1 MSDNERFAAAR
12 RLREDGV
19 SDFPPRFAAPA
30 LAQLAGVKHGFFGRE
45 GGVSQGIYGS
55 LNAGPGSRDDPE
67 HVAENRARIAQALGV
82 EPSHLLSLHQIHSAT
97 AVRVE
102 KPWSGERPQ
111 ADALVTTTPGLALTA
126 LSADCTPV
134 LFADDQAGVIGAAH
148 AGWKG
153 AVSGVLEACVTEMT
167 RAGAVPSRIVTAI
180 GPCIR
185 QGSYEVG
192 PEFLEAFRKADVDS
206 LPFFRAG
213 EGDRLKFDLPG
224 YCRLRL
230 ARAGVTIVDML
241 PLDTYSEEHAL
252 FSHRRSVHQKE
263 GDYGRN
269 CAAIV
274 LA

>member
-1 MSDNERFAAAR
+1 MST
-12 RLREDGV
+12 
-19 SDFPPRFAAPA
+19 SPPRFASPA
-30 LAQLAGVKHGFFGRE
+30 LAQLSGVKHGFFGRE
-45 GGVSQGIYGS
+45 GGVSEGIYAS
-55 LNAGPGSRDDPE
+55 LNAGPGSRDNAK
-67 HVAENRARIAQALGV
+67 HVEENRARIAASLGV
-82 EPSHLLSLHQIHSAT
+82 APSHFLSLHQVHAAI
-97 AVRVE
+97 AVRVDA
-102 KPWSGERPQ
+102 PWSGERPQ
-111 ADALVTTTPGLALTA
+111 ADALVTTTRGLAITA

-148 AGWKG
+148 AGWRG
-153 AVSGVLEACVTEMT
+153 AVGGVLEACVAEMT
-167 RAGAVPSRIVTAI
+167 RAGAEPSSIVAAI

-192 PEFLEAFRKADVDS
+192 PEFLESVRTADADS

-213 EGDRLKFDLPG
+213 SGDRLKFDLPG

-230 ARAGVTIVDML
+230 SRAGVTMIETL

-252 FSHRRSVHQKE
+252 FSHRRSVHQNE

-274 LA
+274 LT

>member
-1 MSDNERFAAAR
+1 M
-12 RLREDGV
+12 

-30 LAQLAGVKHGFFGRE
+30 LAQLGGVKHGFFGRE
-45 GGVSQGIYGS
+45 GGVSQGIYAS
-55 LNAGPGSRDDPE
+55 LNAGSGSRDDAG
-67 HVAENRARIAQALGV
+67 HVAENRARIAAALGV
-82 EPSHLLSLHQIHSAT
+82 APTHLLSLYQIHSAI
-97 AVRVE
+97 ALRVDA
-102 KPWSGERPQ
+102 PWTGERPQ
-111 ADALVTTTPGLALTA
+111 ADALVTTTRGLALTA

-153 AVSGVLEACVTEMT
+153 AVGGVLEACVAEMQ
-167 RAGAVPSRIVTAI
+167 RAGAEPSRIVAAI

-192 PEFLEAFRKADVDS
+192 PDFLDTVRNADVDS

-213 EGDRLKFDLPG
+213 DGDRLKFDLPG

-230 ARAGVTIVDML
+230 SRAGVTMVETL

-252 FSHRRSVHQKE
+252 FSHRRSVHQNE

>member
-1 MSDNERFAAAR
+1 MK
-12 RLREDGV
+12 
-19 SDFPPRFAAPA
+19 DFPPRFAAPS
-30 LAQLAGVKHGFFGRE
+30 LAQLDGVRHGFFGRE
-45 GGVSQGIYGS
+45 GGVSQGVYAS
-55 LNAGPGSRDDPE
+55 LNAGPGSRDDAA
-67 HVAENRARIAQALGV
+67 HVAENRARIAEALGV
-82 EPSHLLSLHQIHSAT
+82 APTHLLSLHQIHSAT
-97 AVRVE
+97 AVRVDA
-102 KPWSGERPQ
+102 PWTGDRPQ
-111 ADALVTTTPGLALTA
+111 ADALVTTTRGLALTA

-134 LFADDQAGVIGAAH
+134 LLADDQAGVIGAAH

-153 AVSGVLEACVTEMT
+153 ALHGVLEACVTEMA
-167 RAGAVPSRIVTAI
+167 RAGAAPSRIVAAI

-192 PEFLEAFRKADVDS
+192 PEFLDTFRKADADS

-213 EGDRLKFDLPG
+213 DGDRLKFDLPG

-230 ARAGVTIVDML
+230 SRAGVTMVETL

-252 FSHRRSVHQKE
+252 HSHRRSVHQNA